1 MTNPSKFIFSKLLKP
16 SCVNCKF
23 FNPILT
29 TPTDGTEPKIS
40 IQSTCRKFLVSPM
53 QHTYFD
59 KTEMAKHEF
68 REKQPYAISARLD
81 ITMCGLHGA
90 FFSEKRK

>member
-1 MTNPSKFIFSKLLKP
+1 
-16 SCVNCKF
+16 
-23 FNPILT
+23 
-29 TPTDGTEPKIS
+29 
-40 IQSTCRKFLVSPM
+40 M

-90 FFSEKRK
+90 FFSEKSR

>member
-1 MTNPSKFIFSKLLKP
+1 MSGASQFVFNKLLKP
-16 SCVNCKF
+16 SCIHCKF
-23 FNPILT
+23 FNPVITATVDCTGADVNLL
-29 TPTDGTEPKIS
+29 
-40 IQSTCRKFLVSPM
+40 QSTCKKFLVSPM

-81 ITMCGLHGA
+81 ITMCGLNGG
-90 FFSEKRK
+90 FFSKK